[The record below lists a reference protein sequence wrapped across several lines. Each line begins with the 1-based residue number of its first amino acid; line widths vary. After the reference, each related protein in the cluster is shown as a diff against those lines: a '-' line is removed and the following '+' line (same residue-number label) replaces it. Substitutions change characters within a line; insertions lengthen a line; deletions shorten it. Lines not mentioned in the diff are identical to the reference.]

1 MTYYLNLIKAHSIL
15 SVKTWQFERLD
26 NASGRVH
33 VDCMY
38 IYNRLAWTRKQS
50 GGRFER
56 DRMRKTGEPL
66 VILYGR
72 FWNSL
77 TTIVEVGENGGGTV
91 IDLIKN

>member
-26 NASGRVH
+26 NASGWVY

-38 IYNRLAWTRKQS
+38 ISYNHLAWTRKQS

-56 DRMRKTGEPL
+56 DRMRKTGVPA
-66 VILYGR
+66 
-72 FWNSL
+72 NSWHCIRAFL
-77 TTIVEVGENGGGTV
+77 EQYDDEVGEIPGEGQ
-91 IDLIKN
+91 